1 MNYRYGARP
10 NVYMWFYQVSQKK
23 NYHSY
28 YNCSC
33 TQQSCCKTPW
43 ALGTQWV
50 HRPWATSNSID
61 LPVSVAV
68 GGVQKLLVTFT
79 LRWRTAAPDPS
90 TTAWL
95 SPMSLGSKIDQLLRV
110 SSRINGMLE
119 RSQNDMY
126 INGQLS
132 IRHTYECESDVFG
145 FDNRS
150 ATRSG
155 SISGATALRRPRH
168 QPQAPRPT
176 LLSCAREA
184 AMCSIEPVCCAT

>member
-95 SPMSLGSKIDQLLRV
+95 NPMSLGSKIDQPQQKVSVHLGRNRLPTSETPATGSTADASLLRKG
-110 SSRINGMLE
+110 S
-119 RSQNDMY
+119 
-126 INGQLS
+126 
-132 IRHTYECESDVFG
+132 SDVLH
-145 FDNRS
+145 RTC
-150 ATRSG
+150 ALCPVAPWG
-155 SISGATALRRPRH
+155 SDAGCLELCLKIEICRRRWE
-168 QPQAPRPT
+168 R
-176 LLSCAREA
+176 
-184 AMCSIEPVCCAT
+184 